1 MCFSNIST
9 KFIFSTLFVPPVA
22 IWNITG
28 ANRLWFHSR
37 EIHKT
42 LSRHAYMA
50 LLQQKFLRTDAVW
63 LEMCDM
69 INLHYSGIRNIF
81 IVYLIYLHVTSEKHF
96 STRDWSNVLFSCHPS
111 RSSAHIKHILVCTAV
126 DIRTAPG
133 DHLSD
138 CIGFASWKE
147 RKALFA
153 RGNNAIKSERG
164 QQLWRQN
171 WNNNFFLKAKR
182 FFFL

>member
-1 MCFSNIST
+1 M
-9 KFIFSTLFVPPVA
+9 
-22 IWNITG
+22 
-28 ANRLWFHSR
+28 
-37 EIHKT
+37 
-42 LSRHAYMA
+42 
-50 LLQQKFLRTDAVW
+50 LLQKSILATEIEATFCFRVILLA
-63 LEMCDM
+63 
-69 INLHYSGIRNIF
+69 
-81 IVYLIYLHVTSEKHF
+81 
-96 STRDWSNVLFSCHPS
+96 
-111 RSSAHIKHILVCTAV
+111 AHIKHILVCTAI

-153 RGNNAIKSERG
+153 QGNNPIKSERG

-182 FFFL
+182 FFFSKLISICVLSILTYDRPLLGAASTLRPKWKATALQLLSVLRIMNPFSCSATIFKNDLYLESFSFQSVCHLIEREVKSSFLEPVCQFD

>member
-1 MCFSNIST
+1 M
-9 KFIFSTLFVPPVA
+9 
-22 IWNITG
+22 
-28 ANRLWFHSR
+28 
-37 EIHKT
+37 
-42 LSRHAYMA
+42 
-50 LLQQKFLRTDAVW
+50 
-63 LEMCDM
+63 
-69 INLHYSGIRNIF
+69 
-81 IVYLIYLHVTSEKHF
+81 YLVYLHVTSEKHF
-96 STRDWSNVLFSCHPS
+96 SNRDRSNVLFSCHPS
-111 RSSAHIKHILVCTAV
+111 RSSAHIKHILVCTAIDV
-126 DIRTAPG
+126 RTAPG

-182 FFFL
+182 FFSSKLISICVLSILTYDRPLLGAANTLRPKWKATALQCCQRWESWILTVVLQLF